1 MSNTERPTFTLT
13 VCSDD
18 HIALNAFSR
27 AFAEMAG
34 NSQNLTAALQ
44 SELDLS
50 SIAAMAADEL
60 IELRSAVDDAYCN
73 RMTRQMSKRV
83 PTSDVTEPVTTDDE
97 AHVAAGEEYKRRCD
111 DVLLSRG
118 HVTTDEDD
126 VPPVEHA
133 DIPGTDSDGFPWDA
147 RIHAG
152 SKKLNADGTWKKRK
166 KPGELTD
173 DDWVSQVEAVRA
185 ELKSLMSVPVPPPVA
200 APEVP
205 VAAPEVPV
213 AAPEVPVAAPEVPVA
228 APEVPVAAPEV
239 PVAAPEVPVAAPEVP
254 VPPPVAA
261 PEVPVEGADIA
272 GIPPVAPP
280 PVSDAPTTFVELMG
294 KLSQKYA
301 GRINPKDL
309 DVCAQTI
316 ELDRMQQLTQR
327 PDLIPAFWNVVV
339 AKYGV

>member
-27 AFAEMAG
+27 AFAEMAS
-34 NSQNLTAALQ
+34 NSQNLTAALN
-44 SELDLS
+44 SEVDKEPNVKMS
-50 SIAAMAADEL
+50 HAEL
-60 IELRSAVDDAYCN
+60 IEAR
-73 RMTRQMSKRV
+73 
-83 PTSDVTEPVTTDDE
+83 
-97 AHVAAGEEYKRRCD
+97 VAAGEEYKRRCD

-118 HVTTDEDD
+118 HVTTTDEDD
-126 VPPVEHA
+126 VPPVEHV

-173 DDWVSQVEAVRA
+173 DDWASQVEAVRA

-254 VPPPVAA
+254 
-261 PEVPVEGADIA
+261 EIPVEGADIA